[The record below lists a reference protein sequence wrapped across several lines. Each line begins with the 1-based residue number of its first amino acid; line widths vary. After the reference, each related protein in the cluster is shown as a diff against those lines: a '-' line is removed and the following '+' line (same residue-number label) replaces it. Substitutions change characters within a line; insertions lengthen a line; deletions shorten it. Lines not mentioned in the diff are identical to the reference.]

1 MNPKIVDFQL
11 IYRWED
17 DSNGE
22 IYTDR
27 LSQKDFTVDDID
39 NLLYVVENGREYR
52 LLTLKQRRQ
61 VFESENVE
69 KSTKSKLIDKM
80 SNIEKKLFKQNG
92 ELKKKVKENQNDE
105 NISERLSGRS
115 EMTDPNDFDQ
125 TTVKSLNV
133 PYIVEEQEVLRS
145 INIVKSVK
153 TLFSK
158 QSNANK
164 TK

>member
-1 MNPKIVDFQL
+1 
-11 IYRWED
+11 
-17 DSNGE
+17 
-22 IYTDR
+22 
-27 LSQKDFTVDDID
+27 
-39 NLLYVVENGREYR
+39 
-52 LLTLKQRRQ
+52 
-61 VFESENVE
+61 
-69 KSTKSKLIDKM
+69 M

>member
-1 MNPKIVDFQL
+1 ML
-11 IYRWED
+11 IPNYKYKNE
-17 DSNGE
+17 
-22 IYTDR
+22 
-27 LSQKDFTVDDID
+27 
-39 NLLYVVENGREYR
+39 
-52 LLTLKQRRQ
+52 
-61 VFESENVE
+61 
-69 KSTKSKLIDKM
+69 
-80 SNIEKKLFKQNG
+80 
-92 ELKKKVKENQNDE
+92 ENQNDE

-115 EMTDPNDFDQ
+115 EMTDSNDFDQ